1 MQTRKSQN
9 CFTDGYPLLYG
20 MIGVGIRYVHTQ
32 DVDVFYNID
41 DIWMSFNTKCN
52 LVDTIEGTVL
62 LNGVANHLI

>member
-1 MQTRKSQN
+1 
-9 CFTDGYPLLYG
+9 

-32 DVDVFYNID
+32 DIDVFYNID